1 MDYNYLKTK
10 AARVNMKPLIC
21 YSIGNLKEFSF
32 EEYPFEGYELKTSSE
47 GFKPNILILLKLKE
61 MFKGKDLSL
70 HSQLSRIFSCNEKGY
85 PEFNEAELKILRA
98 EIIMSNIIGIKQI
111 IFHMKEGFLTKEEK
125 EKFREIINF
134 AKDKGIEM
142 VYESNSFCEAKNVL
156 KFLEDFCEVNY
167 CLDFGHLNTAI
178 QSGKFGMELMEFID
192 RIKPRIVH
200 IHAHNNYGDRDSHNP
215 VGKGNFPWKDILDKL
230 KDQNLKKIIIENRTK
245 EEVVQSKKL
254 LEKYYK

>member
-134 AKDKGIEM
+134 AKDKGI
-142 VYESNSFCEAKNVL
+142 V
-156 KFLEDFCEVNY
+156 
-167 CLDFGHLNTAI
+167 GHLNTAI